1 MNQRGLYA
9 ALGLFGLL
17 GIGIWWSLRE
27 EDRAGA
33 NGAKD
38 QNAPEASFTKL
49 LDLPASQF
57 SRIEIRKLGAE
68 PIVLQRGSGDN
79 WRIKAPA
86 DYGADSATVTSLI
99 NSLASLVA
107 EKIVDEKPKTLEEYG
122 LSIPAVEVLIDK
134 KDGKKH
140 RVLVGDQS
148 SMTGSFYAK
157 VDGDAKVYTIGTFV
171 QGTLSKTLAE
181 LRDKRLLVFEPGQVT
196 QLTLTAKGAT
206 TEFSRNSQ
214 GTWQMVKPQA
224 YRADGLTVEEMVRK
238 LGEAKLDL
246 TLAPADGAKLVSSFA
261 AGVPVASATVR
272 TASGTQSIEI
282 RRVQEEYL
290 AKASSAEGAHKVTKE
305 LADGLDKSVNDL
317 RTNKLFDFGFAEVS
331 KAGYRE
337 GSTNLTYEHQG
348 DEWKSG
354 GQKVSGVSVQSYIDK
369 LRDLASLRF
378 LTEGMPAET
387 VELTVTSTKGTERV
401 TLGKRGTQWFAQR
414 PGEPAIYEL
423 ETKLVEELQTA
434 ARAVK
439 PEAAEK
445 KK

>member
-33 NGAKD
+33 KGAKD

-68 PIVLQRGSGDN
+68 PIVLLRGSGDN

-86 DYGADSATVTSLI
+86 DYGADGPTVTSLI

-122 LSIPAVEVLIDK
+122 LSIPAIEVLIDK

-206 TEFSRNSQ
+206 TEFNRNPQ

-246 TLAPADGAKLVSSFA
+246 TLAPADGAKLVSRFA
-261 AGVPVASATVR
+261 AGTPVASATVR

-305 LADGLDKSVNDL
+305 LADGLDKSVSDL

-337 GSTNLTYEHQG
+337 GTTNLTYEHQG

-369 LRDLASLRF
+369 LRDLASVRF
-378 LTEGMPAET
+378 LTDGMPAET
-387 VELTVTSTKGTERV
+387 VELTVASTKGTERV

>member
-33 NGAKD
+33 KGEKD

-68 PIVLQRGSGDN
+68 PLVLQRGSGDN

-206 TEFSRNSQ
+206 TEFNRNSQ

-246 TLAPADGAKLVSSFA
+246 TLAPADGAKLVSRFA

-272 TASGTQSIEI
+272 MASGTQSIEI

-290 AKASSAEGAHKVTKE
+290 AKATSAEGAHKVTKE

-337 GSTNLTYEHQG
+337 ATTSLTYEHQG